1 LLIDDTASFDQ
12 RYYDVALL
20 PNGEVGMVWLDN
32 RKTIASEGSA
42 LYFMQTHGS
51 NGFEGSG
58 QLISQP
64 CCPCCRTKMLVD
76 HQGNI
81 HVIYRGILE
90 NSIRDMVHIVSTD
103 GGKTFSSPERIS
115 SDNWVING
123 CPHTGPSMTENDEGI
138 HFAWFT
144 GGQNKG
150 SFYTKSTDNGHSFLL
165 KDGVSTLGSHP
176 QITSVPA
183 GALVIAWDEAA
194 PVGAR
199 VVKRIG
205 VQIRNAEGLNEG
217 KTFITDA
224 SVSASFPV
232 LSPVNNKEVL
242 VAYTK
247 EVNDKSFVGYQTITI
262 H

>member
-1 LLIDDTASFDQ
+1 
-12 RYYDVALL
+12 
-20 PNGEVGMVWLDN
+20 
-32 RKTIASEGSA
+32 
-42 LYFMQTHGS
+42 
-51 NGFEGSG
+51 
-58 QLISQP
+58 
-64 CCPCCRTKMLVD
+64 
-76 HQGNI
+76 
-81 HVIYRGILE
+81 VIYRGILE

-205 VQIRNAEGLNEG
+205 VQVRNAEGLNEG

-224 SVSASFPV
+224 NVSASFPV

-247 EVNDKSFVGYQTITI
+247 EVNDKSFVAYQKITI